1 MRSLSNATN
10 VGEVTLEGM
19 STYLANNAVR
29 AISIWYG
36 LLTHQNSD
44 VLYRHL
50 QTHPTSKDQE
60 QPTRTLVRQH
70 GEQIISRSTNGAV
83 TSGRGIPRTTRTASP
98 EQPRVSAS
106 NRERRSTLSSNGRN
120 RDDPQ
125 QLLMSK
131 ALLPDSQQSST
142 TDSLVHTPSQRDPI
156 DTDTGGRMQPASTS
170 TWDTIVE
177 DNLNEYAFDHEDAIP
192 SVPVSFSYPTP
203 RLDDTRTSVSN
214 EFTSGHH
221 RGNSTSILESPRQQ
235 VMSNREVRVAQDVG
249 NCRDEGSTG
258 HAQTSGPEAF
268 ELPWTLDLG
277 KNTQQA
283 HFRVEEDLNLFS
295 FGLREISPSGP
306 LDTSPHMLDCTNY
319 DNPGLPFSTS
329 RADDETTN
337 SPPMAFSA
345 PQMLRIRRLWSRQR
359 PKPGIRLI
367 RKLWKRVIHHEA
379 DGIFSAPQDSCPSS
393 EQPAPNS
400 SCQMS
405 RWGMDEQCRNSLIQ
419 YCKELDDLVRHEES
433 IEEEMGSTP
442 RSASE
447 QSFSVSE
454 ATFPAMEIFD
464 SSLGFFFQFFH
475 PILPFMHKSTFDAKN
490 TPSLLLLSMCLVG
503 LSYMDRTGTRA
514 FVLRYLKVCYS

>member
-131 ALLPDSQQSST
+131 GLLPDSQQSST

-170 TWDTIVE
+170 RWDTIVE

-295 FGLREISPSGP
+295 FGLGEISPSGA

-319 DNPGLPFSTS
+319 DNPGLPFLTS

-454 ATFPAMEIFD
+454 ATFPAMEILD